1 MRKTP
6 MKNMLKMKLASKN
19 IKSIKDRVHR
29 DKLQHLLKMDV
40 KQKESTI
47 EQYFHPR
54 QLETKSESNWLENKA
69 ISSP

>member
-1 MRKTP
+1 